1 VPRPGAKTIGDVVFE
16 IPAGSFTSADLRFYD
31 DVSGYLKLALA
42 GEAPA
47 LKPLLPLQK
56 NEIAEL
62 GVFAFENPATAIAAP
77 KGFHAVAIELG
88 VRSVWTTQGDA
99 PAYENTA
106 PGTSVTRVNLLDWP
120 ETWKYINVVVD
131 GDYACAPTD
140 ASTLPNSARFI
151 PEFFSGGRLVFAVPD
166 DAQSLELVCEMA
178 HAAADSGV
186 LDLPPLVFPLA
197 GKKPAGPLAKP
208 QLTIMDQMF
217 EVAITDAKK
226 TRTFAGESAGSNEQF
241 VVLDVRV
248 TNQGTTG
255 EFFQPAEQLL
265 LAGPDEAEIPLDEL
279 TARSPRP
286 PQAQVHLAPGMRRR
300 FHVVFRLAAAI
311 ASPRLSFHGGEFM
324 KQFPLE
330 FSP

>member
-1 VPRPGAKTIGDVVFE
+1 
-16 IPAGSFTSADLRFYD
+16 
-31 DVSGYLKLALA
+31 
-42 GEAPA
+42 
-47 LKPLLPLQK
+47 
-56 NEIAEL
+56 
-62 GVFAFENPATAIAAP
+62 
-77 KGFHAVAIELG
+77 
-88 VRSVWTTQGDA
+88 
-99 PAYENTA
+99 
-106 PGTSVTRVNLLDWP
+106 
-120 ETWKYINVVVD
+120 
-131 GDYACAPTD
+131 
-140 ASTLPNSARFI
+140 
-151 PEFFSGGRLVFAVPD
+151 
-166 DAQSLELVCEMA
+166 
-178 HAAADSGV
+178 
-186 LDLPPLVFPLA
+186 
-197 GKKPAGPLAKP
+197 
-208 QLTIMDQMF
+208 MDQMF